1 MTDVS
6 VAGAE
11 RKRVPA
17 AREPLP
23 SLDLRDVAG
32 PLLVVVGLVAACSA
46 WGQWLGRQGFD
57 LALGAPPLVGRWD
70 LRLSPWV
77 LVTLAVAALALPV
90 ADRLQRA
97 SSRALPWAA
106 AGTSLVWSL
115 GLALSDGPDGIR
127 APLTDDTEYL
137 VEVPRVTDGFLEGFS
152 DKVFT
157 RGEPGQWATHVG
169 GHPPGALL
177 LFAGLARL
185 GLGGPWPA
193 ALLCVAVG
201 ASAAAA
207 AVVAV
212 RAVVDEQT
220 ARRAAPF
227 LAIAPAAVWLAVSA
241 DALFLGVS
249 AWGIALLV
257 LAGTR
262 GSDVAAVAGGLLM
275 GAALFLTYGALPL
288 GVLALTAVLLRRAL
302 RPLVLSATAVLGVY
316 LAFRALGFDW
326 FEGLS
331 VTLERVADGAGGRR
345 HTTYFLLA
353 NVAAF
358 LLALGP
364 AVLSAVRSLAAR
376 DRLWLLVGPALIAVA
391 LAELSGRSKGEVE
404 RIWLPFTPWL
414 LIACAR
420 LPHPRVWLAVQV
432 GLGVVVQL
440 VLRSKW

>member
-1 MTDVS
+1 MS
-6 VAGAE
+6 IAGAE
-11 RKRVPA
+11 REQVEAAGAAVP
-17 AREPLP
+17 PLSP
-23 SLDLRDVAG
+23 RDLAG
-32 PLLVVVGLVAACSA
+32 PVLVVVGLVAACSA

-57 LALGAPPLVGRWD
+57 LVLGAPPLVGRWD
-70 LRLSPWV
+70 LRPSPWV
-77 LVTLAVAALALPV
+77 LVTLVVAALALPA
-90 ADRLQRA
+90 ADRLQRV

-106 AGTSLVWSL
+106 AATSLVWSL
-115 GLALSDGPDGIR
+115 GLALSDGLDGIR
-127 APLTDDTEYL
+127 EPLTDDTEYL
-137 VEVPRVTDGFLEGFS
+137 VEVPRVTDGFLEGFT

-177 LFAGLARL
+177 VFAGLARI

-220 ARRAAPF
+220 ALRAAPF
-227 LAIAPAAVWLAVSA
+227 VALAPAAVWLAVSA

-262 GSDVAAVAGGLLM
+262 GSDAAAVAGGLLM

-288 GVLALTAVLLRRAL
+288 GVLAVTAVLLRRTL
-302 RPLVLSATAVLGVY
+302 RPLVLSAVAVLAVHAVF
-316 LAFRALGFDW
+316 LALGFDW
-326 FEGLS
+326 FEGLA
-331 VTLERVADGAGGRR
+331 VTLDRVADGAGGRR
-345 HTTYFLLA
+345 HEVYFLVA

-364 AVLSAVRSLAAR
+364 AVLPAVRRLARR
-376 DRLWLLVGPALIAVA
+376 DRLWLLVGPALVAVA

-420 LPHPRVWLAVQV
+420 LPHPRAWLAVQV
-432 GLGVVVQL
+432 VLGVVVQL
-440 VLRSKW
+440 VLRSTW